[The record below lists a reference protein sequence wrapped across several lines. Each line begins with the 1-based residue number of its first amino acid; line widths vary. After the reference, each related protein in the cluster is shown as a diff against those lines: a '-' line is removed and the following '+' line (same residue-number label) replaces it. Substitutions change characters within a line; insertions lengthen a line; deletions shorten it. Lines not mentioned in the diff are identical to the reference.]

1 MPRPPFVYDLAETLS
16 RSLPTGYGQDFYTL
30 QSIFGRGAAPPI
42 IHMHLRSYSVRYDVP
57 IGALSTSESRADV
70 RAQGDATDAEKKG
83 FEEWTLKRWREKD
96 NRLDVFLQEET
107 LAKGKKF
114 VDIPVRLRSPQELL
128 ALLLVCILGLWFG
141 KTAIM
146 LLWRLVVRR

>member
-1 MPRPPFVYDLAETLS
+1 
-16 RSLPTGYGQDFYTL
+16 
-30 QSIFGRGAAPPI
+30 
-42 IHMHLRSYSVRYDVP
+42 MHLRSYSVRYEVP
-57 IGALSTSESRADV
+57 TGALSASESRADA
-70 RAQGDATDAEKKG
+70 RAQGDATDAEKKA
-83 FEEWTLKRWREKD
+83 FEKWILERWREKD

-114 VDIPVRLRSPQELL
+114 VDIPVRLRSPRELL